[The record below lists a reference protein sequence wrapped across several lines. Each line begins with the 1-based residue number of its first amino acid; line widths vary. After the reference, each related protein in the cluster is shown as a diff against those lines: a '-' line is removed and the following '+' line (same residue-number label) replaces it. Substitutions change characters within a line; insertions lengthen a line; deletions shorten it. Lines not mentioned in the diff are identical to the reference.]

1 MRLEIVLESNEKV
14 FISLCFTLVYLVK
27 SDTRVPLVRHMNDK
41 KQTYVGNGDTMMQR
55 ITLRL
60 PEQQIGLLQQMVDA
74 GEYPNVSEA
83 VRAAVRDLVEK
94 RAGRVLKDNDQVS
107 FKV

>member
-1 MRLEIVLESNEKV
+1 
-14 FISLCFTLVYLVK
+14 
-27 SDTRVPLVRHMNDK
+27 
-41 KQTYVGNGDTMMQR
+41 MMQR

-60 PEQQIGLLQQMVDA
+60 PEQQISLLQQMVDA

-83 VRAAVRDLVEK
+83 ERAAVRELVDK
-94 RAGRVLKDNDQVS
+94 RASRVLKENDQVS

>member
-1 MRLEIVLESNEKV
+1 M
-14 FISLCFTLVYLVK
+14 
-27 SDTRVPLVRHMNDK
+27 SDIEMTIVRHMSEK
-41 KQTYVGNGDTMMQR
+41 RDTAMMQR

-60 PEQQIGLLQQMVDA
+60 PEQQINLLQQMVDS

-83 VRAAVRDLVEK
+83 VRAAVRELVEK
-94 RAGRVLKDNDQVS
+94 RASRVLKESDQVS

>member
-1 MRLEIVLESNEKV
+1 MSEMR
-14 FISLCFTLVYLVK
+14 
-27 SDTRVPLVRHMNDK
+27 
-41 KQTYVGNGDTMMQR
+41 DTMMQR

-60 PEQQIGLLQQMVDA
+60 PEQQINLLQHMVDS

-83 VRAAVRDLVEK
+83 VRAAVRELVEK
-94 RAGRVLKDNDQVS
+94 RAGRVLKDSDQVS

>member
-1 MRLEIVLESNEKV
+1 MSEIG
-14 FISLCFTLVYLVK
+14 
-27 SDTRVPLVRHMNDK
+27 DT
-41 KQTYVGNGDTMMQR
+41 TMMQR

-60 PEQQIGLLQQMVDA
+60 PEQQINLLQQMVDS

-83 VRAAVRDLVEK
+83 VRAAVRELVEK
-94 RAGRVLKDNDQVS
+94 RASRVLKESDQVS

>member
-1 MRLEIVLESNEKV
+1 MTDVRHV
-14 FISLCFTLVYLVK
+14 
-27 SDTRVPLVRHMNDK
+27 SDTRIRI
-41 KQTYVGNGDTMMQR
+41 MQR

-60 PEQQIGLLQQMVDA
+60 PEQQISLLQQMVDA
-74 GEYPNVSEA
+74 GEFPSVSEA

-94 RAGRVLKDNDQVS
+94 RANRVLKESDQVS

>member
-1 MRLEIVLESNEKV
+1 MSEIG
-14 FISLCFTLVYLVK
+14 
-27 SDTRVPLVRHMNDK
+27 DT
-41 KQTYVGNGDTMMQR
+41 TMMQR

-60 PEQQIGLLQQMVDA
+60 HEQQINLLQQMVDT

-83 VRAAVRDLVEK
+83 VRAAVRELVEK
-94 RAGRVLKDNDQVS
+94 RAGRVLKESDQVS

>member
-1 MRLEIVLESNEKV
+1 MHD
-14 FISLCFTLVYLVK
+14 IS
-27 SDTRVPLVRHMNDK
+27 
-41 KQTYVGNGDTMMQR
+41 QTYVRNMRDIMMQR

-60 PEQQIGLLQQMVDA
+60 PEQQISMLQQLVDS

-94 RAGRVLKDNDQVS
+94 RASRVLKESDQVS

>member
-1 MRLEIVLESNEKV
+1 MYD
-14 FISLCFTLVYLVK
+14 IS
-27 SDTRVPLVRHMNDK
+27 
-41 KQTYVGNGDTMMQR
+41 QTYVRNVRDIMMQR

-60 PEQQIGLLQQMVDA
+60 PEQQISMLQQLVDS

-94 RAGRVLKDNDQVS
+94 RASRVLKESDQVS

>member
-1 MRLEIVLESNEKV
+1 MRLEQEPEPNEKI
-14 FISLCFTLVYLVK
+14 FILSCFILVYLVK
-27 SDTRVPLVRHMNDK
+27 SDTRVPLVRHIDDK
-41 KQTYVGNGDTMMQR
+41 KPTCVRNGDTMMQR

-94 RAGRVLKDNDQVS
+94 RAGRVLKENDQVS

>member
-1 MRLEIVLESNEKV
+1 
-14 FISLCFTLVYLVK
+14 
-27 SDTRVPLVRHMNDK
+27 
-41 KQTYVGNGDTMMQR
+41 MMQR

-60 PEQQIGLLQQMVDA
+60 PEQQINLLQQMVEA

-83 VRAAVRDLVEK
+83 VRAAVRELVDK
-94 RAGRVLKDNDQVS
+94 RASRVLKDSDQVS